1 MRSHEVA
8 SLVKALRSDAS
19 AQIAGF
25 LYQFVVAVDYCFK
38 LSKGQSLY
46 IEKYG
51 DVAIKG
57 DGTYDE
63 KCEDTSIEVKLYTTE
78 DFDVNHRNL
87 LNTLY
92 NWLEDDFQ
100 FESYQTLLLYTT
112 QAFSKGS
119 PLKGWNDKSKEERL
133 KIVRDAF
140 SQYLTENK
148 DKIEEK
154 DANAYKTI
162 KKNAR
167 QMKRVLGSVLG
178 KDGDLDET
186 ASIKRLGEL
195 LGRVVIYDS
204 CKNFE
209 QSYKDLL
216 RYAKVTQDHLREAYI
231 DALLGFL
238 IRPKNMNDGWR
249 IEEAIFTKQVQL
261 LTVEMAP
268 QSFEF
273 PDAPDITVIDGEYDD
288 SLFVHKLKEI
298 DYDRITDAVMDYA
311 RTTGFLTKELERPSA
326 EKSLEDYQ
334 DEMLNI
340 YKLDYGN
347 AKDGLTEVEKRT
359 LDVVKRESRI
369 LLRTVL
375 KDARGLK
382 FAPFGTTKP
391 YFSNG
396 MCHYL
401 ANDRAQIV
409 KWLIYDE

>member
-1 MRSHEVA
+1 MKSQEVT

-25 LYQFVVAVDYCFK
+25 LYQFVVAVDHCFK
-38 LSKGQSLY
+38 LSQGQSLY

-63 KCEDTSIEVKLYTTE
+63 GREDTCIEVKLYS
-78 DFDVNHRNL
+78 DDIDVNHHNL
-87 LNTLY
+87 LNTLS

-119 PLKGWNDKSKEERL
+119 PLKGWNDKSTEEKV
-133 KIVRDAF
+133 KIVRDAYT
-140 SQYLTENK
+140 QYLSENK

-154 DANAYKTI
+154 DASAHKTI
-162 KKNAR
+162 KKNAL

-178 KDGDLDET
+178 KDGNPDDA
-186 ASIKRLGEL
+186 ASTKRLGEL

-204 CKNFE
+204 CKNLE

-216 RYAKVTQDHLREAYI
+216 RYAKVTQDHLRETFI

-238 IRPKNMNDGWR
+238 IRPTNMNDGWR
-249 IEEAIFTKQVQL
+249 IEEASFTKQVQL
-261 LTVEMAP
+261 LTAEMAP

-273 PDAPDITVIDGEYDD
+273 PDAPDIPVKEGEYDD
-288 SLFVHKLKEI
+288 SLFVQKLKEI
-298 DYDRITDAVMDYA
+298 DFDRITDAVMDFA

-326 EKSLEDYQ
+326 EKSLENYQ
-334 DEMLNI
+334 DELLNL

-347 AKDGLTEVEKRT
+347 AKDGLVQVEEKT
-359 LDVVKRESRI
+359 LDVVKSASRV
-369 LLRTVL
+369 LLRSVL
-375 KDARGLK
+375 KDARGLRL
-382 FAPFGTTKP
+382 APFGTTKP

-396 MCHYL
+396 MCHYM
-401 ANDRAQIV
+401 ANDRTQIV
-409 KWLIYDE
+409 KWLLYDE